1 MRNNEKAEWFFIGW
15 CAALFFKLL
24 LSKAG
29 LALSQS
35 ECPTAISSC
44 EGRNLQEGEQYLPSN
59 GVLRVEYQEELDDR

>member
-35 ECPTAISSC
+35 ECPTPISSY
-44 EGRNLQEGEQYLPSN
+44 EGRNLQGDGQHSPSN
-59 GVLRVEYQEELDDR
+59 GVLRVEYQEELGDH